1 MNSQFPY
8 RMRRLRKSDV
18 LRRLVRENRLHTDDL
33 IAPLF
38 IIEGVN
44 TKNEIPSMPGVFQYS
59 IDRAGE
65 AIDAL
70 LMLGV
75 DKIIL
80 FGIPPGKDELGT
92 NTYSH
97 DGIIQ
102 KALQSLKKE
111 YPELLLITD
120 VCFCEYTTHGHCG
133 VIVEGEVHN
142 DNTLEL
148 LAKQAV
154 SHAESGADMVAPS
167 GMMDNMVG
175 RIRTALDETG
185 FEDFPI
191 MSYAVKY
198 ASAFYGPFRD
208 AVDST
213 PQFGDRK
220 SYQMDPANIREA
232 LSEAELDVT
241 EGADI
246 LMVKPALAY
255 LDVVREAKTA
265 FNLPIACYN
274 VSGEYSMLK
283 AAANKGWINH
293 DDVLMESL
301 LAMKRAGADI
311 IITYSAREAAQ
322 LMNQ

>member
-1 MNSQFPY
+1 
-8 RMRRLRKSDV
+8 MRRLRKSET
-18 LRRLVRENRLHTDDL
+18 LRKLVRESRLHTDDL

-38 IIEGVN
+38 IVEG
-44 TKNEIPSMPGVFQYS
+44 KNKKNDIPSMPGIFQYS
-59 IDRAGE
+59 IDNAGE

-70 LMLGV
+70 LEQNV
-75 DKIIL
+75 DKLIL
-80 FGIPPGKDELGT
+80 FGIPAKKDELGT

-102 KALQSLKKE
+102 EALSSLKEK
-111 YPELLLITD
+111 YPQIMLITD

-133 VIVEGEVHN
+133 VVVDNEVHN

-154 SHAESGADMVAPS
+154 SHAEAGADMLAPS
-167 GMMDNMVG
+167 GMMDKMVS

-185 FEDFPI
+185 FENLPI

-208 AVDST
+208 AVAST

-220 SYQMDPANIREA
+220 SYQMDPANYREA
-232 LSEAELDVT
+232 LREAELDMS

-255 LDVVREAKTA
+255 LDVVKEIKTT
-265 FNLPIACYN
+265 FNLPLAVYN

-283 AAANKGWINH
+283 AAAANGWINH
-293 DDVLMESL
+293 DEVLMESL

-311 IITYSAREAAQ
+311 IITYSAKDAAT
-322 LMNQ
+322 LLNQ

>member
-1 MNSQFPY
+1 
-8 RMRRLRKSDV
+8 MRRLRKSDV

-70 LMLGV
+70 LKVGV

-80 FGIPPGKDELGT
+80 FGIPTGKDELGT

-167 GMMDNMVG
+167 GMVDNMVG

-185 FEDFPI
+185 FEDIPI

-208 AVDST
+208 AVDSI
-213 PQFGDRK
+213 PNFGDRK

-232 LSEAELDVT
+232 LSETELDVT

-255 LDVVREAKTA
+255 LDVVREAKIA

-322 LMNQ
+322 LMSQ

>member
-1 MNSQFPY
+1 
-8 RMRRLRKSDV
+8 MRRLRKSDV
-18 LRRLVRENRLHTDDL
+18 LRRLVRETRLHTDDL

-38 IIEGVN
+38 VIEGKN
-44 TKNEIPSMPGVFQYS
+44 SKNEIPSMPGVFQYS
-59 IDRAGE
+59 IDRVGE

-70 LMLGV
+70 LVQGV

-80 FGIPPGKDELGT
+80 FGIPAEKDELAT

-102 KALQSLKKE
+102 KALQTLKKE
-111 YPELLLITD
+111 YPQLLLITD

-133 VIVEGEVHN
+133 VIVDNEVHN

-175 RIRTALDETG
+175 RIRTALDESG
-185 FEDFPI
+185 YEDMPI

-213 PQFGDRK
+213 PQFGNRK
-220 SYQMDPANIREA
+220 GYQMDPANLREA

-255 LDVVREAKTA
+255 LDVVKEAKAT

-283 AAANKGWINH
+283 AAAKMGWINH

-301 LAMKRAGADI
+301 LAMKRAGADM
-311 IITYSAREAAQ
+311 IITYSAGEAAALLKQ
-322 LMNQ
+322 QN